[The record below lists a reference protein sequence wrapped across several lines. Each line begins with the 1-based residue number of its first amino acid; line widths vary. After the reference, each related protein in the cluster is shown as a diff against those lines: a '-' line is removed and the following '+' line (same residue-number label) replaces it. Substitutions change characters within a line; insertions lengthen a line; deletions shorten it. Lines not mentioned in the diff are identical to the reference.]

1 MCRRRYRRG
10 TPWLDSIRERWIS
23 DISPAHL
30 ESVRAVAVGPRS
42 QPLPGAEVR
51 ARTTRQW
58 RPDREA
64 RTAHQ
69 RERSERLQGRERAGS
84 ASVADTV
91 GAMRGFARGPP
102 GRLHSGSATVSGR
115 KFPLVLLQKLRH
127 FTRDSSLGSSGKLE
141 DSCCLGKSRP
151 LATQMHAAAGHVVT
165 ILIGPAGCQ
174 AYPARYSPE
183 SSETVR
189 VTPPGSTSSPARSPA
204 APACCGP
211 RTRSR
216 RGR

>member
-1 MCRRRYRRG
+1 M
-10 TPWLDSIRERWIS
+10 
-23 DISPAHL
+23 
-30 ESVRAVAVGPRS
+30 GPRS
-42 QPLPGAEVR
+42 QPLHGAEVR
-51 ARTTRQW
+51 ARITRQW

-91 GAMRGFARGPP
+91 GAMRDFARGPP
-102 GRLHSGSATVSGR
+102 GRLHSGTATVSGGQ
-115 KFPLVLLQKLRH
+115 FLLVLLQELRH
-127 FTRDSSLGSSGKLE
+127 VTRDSSLSRSGKLE

-151 LATQMHAAAGHVVT
+151 PASQMHAAAGHVVT

-174 AYPARYSPE
+174 VYPARYSPE
-183 SSETVR
+183 SSETVT